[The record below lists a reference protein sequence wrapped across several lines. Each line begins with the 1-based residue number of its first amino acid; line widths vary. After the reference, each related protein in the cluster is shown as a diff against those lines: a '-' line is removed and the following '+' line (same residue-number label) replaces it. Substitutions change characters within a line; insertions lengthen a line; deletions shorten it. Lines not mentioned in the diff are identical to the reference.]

1 MVAVTSDAVTD
12 PSAEHQPTRDNMRT
26 TWSNKVEF
34 VLACLG
40 YAVGLGNLWRLPY
53 LCYKSGGGAFLVPYF
68 IMMFVCSIPLLLME
82 LTIGQYTRQ
91 GPVGAM
97 GRLCPLL
104 KGAGLATVVI
114 SFLFCS
120 YYNVV
125 IAWALYYMFA
135 SFSAEIPWQHCNN
148 TWNVATCQDTYADN
162 VTVADNV
169 TTPAEDYFY
178 HQVLEITG
186 RIEDQGTIRLPI
198 FATLLLAW
206 ILVYF
211 CIWKSIKS
219 SGKVVY
225 FTVIAPYVLIGVF
238 MWRALTLDGAMDGIK
253 FLFQPRWELLKDAKV
268 WVNAAAQNFNSVGI
282 AFGSMIAFASY
293 NKPDNN
299 WILLDTVVICSLNSL
314 TSLLSGIIVFATLGN
329 IAKELNRKIEDVVVA
344 GPGLVYVIYPKA
356 LASMPIPQ
364 LWAFLFFFMLLCL
377 GLDSQFAT
385 LEVVIT
391 TLEDG
396 YSKWIERYL
405 KRHELLVLIVC
416 VISLALGIPHVMQG
430 GMYFFQ
436 LMDYYVAG
444 ISLMFLAFFEVIAV
458 TWLYGTERLSQD
470 FARMTG
476 RRPPVYFQICWK
488 FLAPFLI
495 LAIWIFSLI
504 DYERPTYGSYRYPE
518 WAIGLGWWLASL
530 SILPIPVCAGL
541 ALWQAPGSTP
551 WQRLKNAIQPD
562 GSLGRELGS
571 EPVGRYNGAMYELGP
586 SSPSKTPPTAAAAP
600 PH

>member
-1 MVAVTSDAVTD
+1 
-12 PSAEHQPTRDNMRT
+12 MRT
-26 TWSNKVEF
+26 NWSNKIEF

-40 YAVGLGNLWRLPY
+40 YAVGLGNLWRFPY
-53 LCYKSGGGAFLVPYF
+53 MCYNSGGGAFLIPYY

-82 LTIGQYTRQ
+82 LAVGQFTQR

-97 GRLCPLL
+97 ARLCPLF

-135 SFSAEIPWQHCNN
+135 SFQSQIPWASCNN
-148 TWNVATCQDTYADN
+148 TWNTATCHDASAAD
-162 VTVADNV
+162 VTLAKNV
-169 TTPAEDYFY
+169 TTPSEEYFY
-178 HQVLEITG
+178 HNVLQITG
-186 RIEDQGTIRLPI
+186 GIEEIGSMRWPI
-198 FATLLLAW
+198 FLTLLLAW

-211 CIWKSIKS
+211 SLWKSVKS

-225 FTVIAPYVLIGVF
+225 FTVITPYVLIAVF
-238 MWRALTLDGAMDGIK
+238 LWRALTLEGAYDGLR

-293 NKPDNN
+293 NKVNN
-299 WILLDTVVICSLNSL
+299 RSIMLDTMVICCLNSA
-314 TSLLSGIIVFATLGN
+314 TSILAGIIVFATLGN
-329 IAKELNRKIEDVVVA
+329 IAHELQSKIEDVVTA
-344 GPGLVYVIYPKA
+344 GPGLVFVIYPKA
-356 LASMPIPQ
+356 LAGMPVPQ

-391 TLEDG
+391 TLQDAYG
-396 YSKWIERYL
+396 KWIKAYL
-405 KRHELLVLIVC
+405 KRHEVLVLLMCFVSF
-416 VISLALGIPHVMQG
+416 VLGLPHVMQG
-430 GMYFFQ
+430 GMFVFQ

-458 TWLYGTERLSQD
+458 TWVYGTERLSRD
-470 FARMTG
+470 YAAMTG
-476 RRPPVYFQICWK
+476 ARPLVYFQVCWR

-504 DYERPTYGSYRYPE
+504 DYERPSYDGYHYPE
-518 WAIGLGWWLASL
+518 WGIRLGWFLASL
-530 SILPIPVCAGL
+530 SILPIPLCAVV
-541 ALWQAPGSTP
+541 ALCQATGSTP
-551 WQRLKNAIQPD
+551 WQRLMNAIQPD
-562 GSLGRELGS
+562 PTLYTKPDPEYFNEGLELES
-571 EPVGRYNGAMYELGP
+571 GAASKADLVTVASTRGDGFP
-586 SSPSKTPPTAAAAP
+586 SAPPTAV
-600 PH
+600 